1 MEVRL
6 SRDEYVIVDG
16 ETVSKTGDQGLA
28 LVDAVEAVLR
38 PLLPL
43 FRTYDV
49 SHLELSQALARLV
62 VYDTAEVLEREGH
75 PTTPARL
82 AVMTGLTRG
91 EVQKHLAEHQ
101 ASADRHSQKTA
112 QMLMPSTVLTVW
124 NTNARFSTP
133 YGAALDLSLDPNA
146 QPRRF
151 NDLVSMVSPD
161 ADPETVLD
169 QLLAAGCVEIAGDFV
184 RCTNRAYIPVGVSTE
199 RIARFGAILSAFAAT
214 GVRNLLL
221 EDPQQGGYVER
232 AVQSDF
238 PVSEDGKAVVKKW
251 LTTEGVQFLEQL
263 DAFINAS
270 KDQIVT
276 PTGQYIGVDIFMYDV
291 PDATIGTSRPQSV
304 ANL

>member
-1 MEVRL
+1 
-6 SRDEYVIVDG
+6 
-16 ETVSKTGDQGLA
+16 VSKTGDQGVA

-43 FRTYDV
+43 FRSYDV

-82 AVMTGLTRG
+82 ALMTGLTRG
-91 EVQKHLAEHQ
+91 EVQKHLTEHK
-101 ASADRHSQKTA
+101 ASVDRHSQKTA
-112 QMLMPSTVLTVW
+112 QMLMPSTVLTIW

-133 YGAALDLSLDPNA
+133 YGAALDLSLDRNA
-146 QPRRF
+146 QPRNF
-151 NDLVSMVSPD
+151 HDLVSTVSPD
-161 ADPETVLD
+161 ADAETVLD
-169 QLLAAGCVEIAGDFV
+169 QLLAAGCVEIVGNFV

-199 RIARFGAILSAFAAT
+199 RIARFRAILSAFAAT

-238 PVSEDGKAVVKKW
+238 PVSEEGKAIVKRW

-270 KDQIVT
+270 RDQIAT
-276 PTGQYIGVDIFMYDV
+276 PAGQYIGVDIFMYDV
-291 PDATIGTSRPQSV
+291 PEATISTSHLEAAV
-304 ANL
+304 NL